1 MFPRGRVDAGDPED
15 PHVARSLVPHVVLVV
30 ELLHNPADCQRE
42 APPGPAP
49 LATAKTI
56 SRGMRARRT
65 AESNMAGAEAEG
77 RATGAH

>member
-1 MFPRGRVDAGDPED
+1 M
-15 PHVARSLVPHVVLVV
+15 SLG
-30 ELLHNPADCQRE
+30 LLCRMLYWWLSSFITRRIASAKHRRDRPYM
-42 APPGPAP
+42 P

-77 RATGAH
+77 RATGAHDTGSL